1 MVAGWND
8 TRAVSLYNYLGKS
21 TNMKVWAKHIVAT
34 GLAIAVIG
42 AGIAATQPAYADV
55 AEERRAEM
63 KKIAKANKALKRASK
78 AGKRRAAKRQAWAII
93 ASANRVALLFPRGTD
108 RRALG
113 RKTTRA
119 RAKIWSD
126 WSTFEAK
133 LNGMKR
139 VARKVAGGNMAAAKR
154 MGKTCGG
161 CHKRFRAGKNEKIK
175 KIKRKSR
182 RRSRRS
188 RRKRR

>member
-1 MVAGWND
+1 
-8 TRAVSLYNYLGKS
+8 
-21 TNMKVWAKHIVAT
+21 MKVWAKHIVAT

-93 ASANRVALLFPRGTD
+93 ASANRVALLVPRGTD
-108 RRALG
+108 RRAMG
-113 RKTTRA
+113 RRTTRA

-126 WSTFEAK
+126 WSIFKTK
-133 LNGMKR
+133 LNALKR
-139 VARKVAGGNMAAAKR
+139 VARSVAKGNMAAAKR
-154 MGKTCGG
+154 MGKACGG
-161 CHKRFRAGKNEKIK
+161 CHKLFRAGKNEKLG
-175 KIKRKSR
+175 RKSR
-182 RRSRRS
+182 RSYRNSGKRIRKT